1 MAYDPTKP
9 ANNAEISSSEL
20 RSQFAG
26 LKELIDAK
34 VNTADLVPTI
44 NANSSGP
51 TQGQIDYLDLGI
63 SNPPTQA
70 EVQAI
75 ATKVDELITL
85 LRRQ

>member
-1 MAYDPTKP
+1 MPYDPTKP
-9 ANNAEISSSEL
+9 ADDSLADAAEL
-20 RSQFAG
+20 RHQFAS
-26 LKELIDAK
+26 LKTLIDAK
-34 VNTADLVPTI
+34 VNTDDLVPTI